1 MSDFSLTRDPRLI
14 TSTSV
19 DNAFII
25 EFMPVAPD
33 NAVKVYLYGL
43 MLAASASEDAA
54 DIETALGMSPEAIL
68 DAYRFWE
75 KQGLVRIIDSG
86 KVNVQYLDARSAA
99 RTELSG
105 SSGRYS
111 ELIVKL
117 QAILGTRNLC
127 GAELQ
132 KIYDWIDIF
141 RFEPDAA
148 VEIVRHCIEIKGAR
162 VNINYM
168 DAVAKRL
175 AAERYFSYEQVHE
188 CFIVELESASGAAAI
203 LKRWRISRRP
213 TEDESELYRKW
224 TRDWGF
230 NSDAIDLACKDVVSS
245 DRPSF
250 KYLDAILASYHEGGN
265 VSTEK
270 IQQLAHE
277 QDMIAELTRRV
288 YVNAGLANRSTTVA
302 HRQQVELWYKDWC
315 MDPELI
321 YYAAEQA
328 AKAVHP
334 FAETKRLL
342 AAWHEAGISTI
353 IGAKEFMSTQHTS
366 ARASKNESGQKKTN
380 RALGYRQHQY
390 TAEQLRELGIDLGED
405 VYRNED

>member
-1 MSDFSLTRDPRLI
+1 MSDFSVTRDPRLI
-14 TSTSV
+14 TATSV
-19 DNAFII
+19 DNAFIV
-25 EFMPVAPD
+25 EFLPIAPD
-33 NAVKVYLYGL
+33 NALKVYIYGL
-43 MLAASASEDAA
+43 MLATSANEDAA
-54 DIETALGMSPEAIL
+54 DLETALGMSMANVL

-75 KQGLVRIIDSG
+75 KQGLVRIIDSN
-86 KVNVQYLDARSAA
+86 KINIQYLDVRTASKVEGSNTIGRY
-99 RTELSG
+99 TEL
-105 SSGRYS
+105 
-111 ELIVKL
+111 IAKL

-175 AAERYFSYEQVHE
+175 AAERYLSYEQVHE
-188 CFIVELESASGAAAI
+188 CFLVEIESTSGAAAI
-203 LKRWRISRRP
+203 LKRWRITRRP

-230 NSDAIDLACKDVVSS
+230 NSDAIDLACKDVVAS

-250 KYLDAILASYHEGGN
+250 KYLDAILASYHESGN
-265 VSTEK
+265 VSPEK
-270 IQQLAHE
+270 MQQLAHE

-288 YVNAGLANRSTTVA
+288 YVNAGLANRSTTAA

-321 YYAAEQA
+321 FYAAEQA

-353 IGAKEFMSTQHTS
+353 IGAKEFTDNQHPITKV
-366 ARASKNESGQKKTN
+366 SKNESRRKKGN
-380 RALGYRQHQY
+380 PALSYRQHQY

-405 VYRNED
+405 IYKNED